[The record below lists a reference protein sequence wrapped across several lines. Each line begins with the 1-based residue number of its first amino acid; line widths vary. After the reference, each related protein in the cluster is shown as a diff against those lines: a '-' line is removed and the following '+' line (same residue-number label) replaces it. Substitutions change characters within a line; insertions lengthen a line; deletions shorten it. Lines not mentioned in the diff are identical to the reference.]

1 MKKSLILI
9 IFLIPLYLFSI
20 FNNTD
25 TGAYSYAMGGAS
37 VAFCK
42 DASSVF
48 INPAALGKSNRTA
61 ITLSHQNIFGVP
73 DLYNET
79 LAFNFPAP
87 YTRIGVGTNQLILAN
102 QYSEQTYFLSFA
114 SIIHIKSFPVYFG
127 LSNKIFYAHADYHG
141 ASSPLCY
148 NLDLGLLTN
157 LSKTFSIGFIYK
169 NPLKNKLSFLDYE
182 DEIKSEFEAGL
193 LYNWKNTMNLAIDYN
208 ITKQKLKIGWELW
221 FYNVFAPRI
230 GLNGEHLTAG
240 FGLKS
245 KKWALDAAVLAH
257 NSLGSNYKISFTYYI
272 K

>member
-20 FNNTD
+20 FDNTD

-61 ITLSHQNIFGVP
+61 IALSHQNIFGVP

-87 YTRIGVGTNQLILAN
+87 YTRIGVGTNQLILTN
-102 QYSEQTYFLSFA
+102 QYSEQTYYLATA
-114 SIIHIKSFPVYFG
+114 SIIHIKNIPVYFG
-127 LSNKIFYAHADYHG
+127 LSNKIYYAHANYSG
-141 ASSPLCY
+141 AKSPFFY
-148 NLDLGLLTN
+148 NVDLGLLAELTKN
-157 LSKTFSIGFIYK
+157 FSMGFVFK
-169 NPLKNKLSFLDYE
+169 NPLQNKVSFIDYK
-182 DEIKSEFEAGL
+182 DKIKSKIEAGL
-193 LYNWKNTMNLAIDYN
+193 LYNWQNMMNIALDYDF
-208 ITKQKLKIGWELW
+208 TTRKIRLGWELW

-230 GLNGEHLTAG
+230 GLNAENLTAG

-257 NSLGSNYKISFTYYI
+257 DSLGSNYKISFTYYI